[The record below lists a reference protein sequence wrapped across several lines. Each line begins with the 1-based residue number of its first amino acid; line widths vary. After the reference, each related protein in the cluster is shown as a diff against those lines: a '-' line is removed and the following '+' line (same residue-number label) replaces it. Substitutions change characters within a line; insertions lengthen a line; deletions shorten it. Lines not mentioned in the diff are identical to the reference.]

1 FLGINDPGFLL
12 SRHRPLAISNCPT
25 TSSDDLPLQPLAAGR
40 WLRFLGKL
48 LPVLRWPPQACPFLL
63 LIEIR
68 QSAPAMG
75 IECLVLGAGQ
85 EIGKSC
91 VIVTING
98 MRIMFDC
105 GMHLGHSDEERYPD
119 FSLIDGSLDCVVI
132 THFHLDHI
140 GALPYFTEVVGYN
153 GPIYMTYPT
162 KALAPLMLEDFLR
175 ISVGRGVEEKFTAED
190 ISACMKKVTPIDLKQ
205 NIQVGKDLQI
215 RAYYAGHVLGAAM
228 VYAKVGDASMVYTGD
243 YNMTPDRHL
252 GAAQIDPLELD
263 LVITE
268 STYATTVRD
277 SKYAS
282 ERKFLK
288 AVHDCVV
295 AGGKVLIPTFALGR
309 AQELFILLED
319 YWERMNL
326 KVPIYFSSGLTKQAN
341 IYYKTLMSWTNK
353 KIKDTIAL
361 QNAFNLKHVVSFDR
375 SQINAPGPCVLF
387 ASPGMLSGGLSL
399 EVFKQWAPSEVNL
412 VMLPGH
418 CVAGTIGHKLASGK
432 LTKLYADNN
441 SQIEIRC
448 KNVNLSFSAHT
459 DSKGIMDLLKFLS
472 PKHAM
477 LVHGE
482 KPRMS
487 ILKKKIESE
496 MGIMCYDPLNG
507 GLVKIPSA
515 TVHVKAQTSD
525 SFAKSCQSPNFS
537 LSRCSTSGAVLS
549 TDLASPLTVT
559 DDRVGEAILFV
570 DGGKARGVHKD
581 ELELELIVSGE
592 GKPQVVLFGHCFPI
606 RSKNLTNAT
615 GRLGLSGSRSLL
627 KVLALELSHLFPQV
641 DVQNMGDFLQVGSF
655 ILSVC
660 TNAGCTRRSSEVPG
674 DPSTTCTYFCCSW
687 CMEDEKLALAIISSV
702 RNSL

>member
-1 FLGINDPGFLL
+1 GFSYPDTDLDLDLL
-12 SRHRPLAISNCPT
+12 QSVTVQPPAPTISLLN
-25 TSSDDLPLQPLAAGR
+25 SWLPPS
-40 WLRFLGKL
+40 
-48 LPVLRWPPQACPFLL
+48 PV
-63 LIEIR
+63 
-68 QSAPAMG
+68 MG

-91 VIVTING
+91 VVVTING
-98 MRIMFDC
+98 KRIMFDC
-105 GMHLGHSDEERYPD
+105 GMHLGHSDDERYPD

-140 GALPYFTEVVGYN
+140 GALPYFTEVIGYN

-175 ISVGRGVEEKFTAED
+175 ISVGRGVEEKFTADD

-277 SKYAS
+277 SKHAS

-326 KVPIYFSSGLTKQAN
+326 KVPIYFSSGLTRQAN
-341 IYYKTLMSWTNK
+341 IYYKTLMSWTNQ

-361 QNAFNLKHVVSFDR
+361 QNAFNFKHVVSFDR
-375 SQINAPGPCVLF
+375 SQINAPGSCVLF

-399 EVFKQWAPSEVNL
+399 EVFKQWAPSKVNL

-432 LTKLYADNN
+432 LTKLYVDNN

-472 PKHAM
+472 PKHVM

-487 ILKKKIESE
+487 ILKNKIESG
-496 MGIMCYDPLNG
+496 MGIKCYDPPNG
-507 GLVKIPSA
+507 GVVKIPSV
-515 TVHVKAQTSD
+515 TVHVKAQTTD

-537 LSRCSTSGAVLS
+537 LSRCSTSGAVFS
-549 TDLASPLTVT
+549 TDLTSPLIVSE
-559 DDRVGEAILFV
+559 DRISEAILFM
-570 DGGKARGVHKD
+570 DRSKARGVHK
-581 ELELELIVSGE
+581 EELELIGSGE
-592 GKPQVVLFGHCFPI
+592 GKPQVVLYGHCFPI
-606 RSKNLTNAT
+606 RSDNLTKAT
-615 GRLGLSGSRSLL
+615 GRLGLSGNRSWL
-627 KVLALELSHLFPQV
+627 KVLALELSHLFPQTN
-641 DVQNMGDFLQVGSF
+641 VQNMGDFLQVGSF
-655 ILSVC
+655 QLSVC
-660 TNAGCTRRSSEVPG
+660 LNQSCTRRSSDVPG
-674 DPSTTCTYFCCSW
+674 VHATTCTYLCCSW